1 VSKAMLAFLI
11 VAGVVAYD
19 PPAALG
25 LLGSQGQTI
34 GWKLKYTFDRMM
46 PNPGRR

>member
-11 VAGVVAYD
+11 VASAVVYN

-46 PNPGRR
+46 PKMTRR